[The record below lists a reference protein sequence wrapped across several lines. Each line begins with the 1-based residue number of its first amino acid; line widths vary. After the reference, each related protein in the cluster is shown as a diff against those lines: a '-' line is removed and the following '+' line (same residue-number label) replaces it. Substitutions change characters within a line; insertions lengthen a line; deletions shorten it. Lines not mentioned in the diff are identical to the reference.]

1 MMTRICDYQ
10 DCGANG
16 VKLTTFFISANH
28 LGTRR
33 DFCDEHTARLLE
45 AVGVEPQETVPK
57 QTATV

>member
-1 MMTRICDYQ
+1 MLARICDMT
-10 DCGANG
+10 DCGARN